1 MRTARDLQT
10 GAHLPRRASCMTHST
25 KNWIIFSTS
34 ALTLILRVRHPI
46 VYSFRRIAST
56 GSINPFGT
64 TFSRDKLIPGADSIF
79 IVRKYLRF
87 ELFRV
92 DSTCFELASDSG
104 QFACERPVSQKIV
117 LGAGLEPAS
126 LSAYAPQTYVSAS
139 STTRAPRGGIFRR
152 RPRLASVECILLAH
166 ASARTRNPNRNRDD
180 RV

>member
-1 MRTARDLQT
+1 M
-10 GAHLPRRASCMTHST
+10 
-25 KNWIIFSTS
+25 S
-34 ALTLILRVRHPI
+34 ALRLIPRVRHLI

-56 GSINPFGT
+56 GGVINPFGT

-79 IVRKYLRF
+79 IVRKYLVF
-87 ELFRV
+87 ELSRV
-92 DSTCFELASDSG
+92 DSTCFELVSASG
-104 QFACERPVSQKIV
+104 QIASERTVSQKIV

-166 ASARTRNPNRNRDD
+166 ASACTRNRNRDD